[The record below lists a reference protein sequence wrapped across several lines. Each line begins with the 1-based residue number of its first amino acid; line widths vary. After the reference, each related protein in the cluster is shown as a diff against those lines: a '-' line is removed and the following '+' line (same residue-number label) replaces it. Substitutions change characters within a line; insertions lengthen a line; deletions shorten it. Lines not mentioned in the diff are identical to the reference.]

1 MSMTPAAMNSLKN
14 VSDSTEASVASR
26 TKIAAE
32 PKENDATSSAVN
44 PFDEGN
50 QSISPHKGIDGPS
63 ATRSFNY
70 PLHGYGCFEKQ
81 QIPHTNSCGRWPSLL
96 NNQTKGALFVMTAG
110 LLWGV
115 TGIIVKTIYAV
126 TPLGPIS
133 ISLFRLIVALPF
145 LAGLVVVHGYDLS
158 MTRREACIFAGFG
171 FCSLTVFVT
180 IYFASFAYTTVQHA
194 SALLYTA
201 PAFVALLSWMILKEH
216 MTRSKITAVVLSIVG
231 AFLIVGV
238 LKGGQLFAS
247 RTQIG
252 DLLAIGSGLA
262 YSTWYIFGKVLGK
275 NREPAVVCVVGMSF
289 GALFL
294 FFVAV
299 ATGTFQLP
307 NGTVAWELM
316 LLLGTF
322 PTALAYLFYITG
334 LKLIDATRASVFAI
348 VEPVTAVILGALLL
362 RETLSY
368 DSILGFILIVSSIIL
383 ISRTTPVQNTRG
395 LA

>member
-1 MSMTPAAMNSLKN
+1 
-14 VSDSTEASVASR
+14 V
-26 TKIAAE
+26 
-32 PKENDATSSAVN
+32 
-44 PFDEGN
+44 
-50 QSISPHKGIDGPS
+50 
-63 ATRSFNY
+63 
-70 PLHGYGCFEKQ
+70 
-81 QIPHTNSCGRWPSLL
+81 
-96 NNQTKGALFVMTAG
+96 LFVMIAG
-110 LLWGV
+110 VLWGV

-145 LAGLVVVHGYDLS
+145 LAGLVTIRRYNLS
-158 MTRREACIFAGFG
+158 MTRREAVIFAGFG

-180 IYFASFAYTTVQHA
+180 VYFASFAYTTVQHA

-201 PAFVALLSWMILKEH
+201 PAFVALLSWMILKEQ
-216 MTRSKITAVVLSIVG
+216 MTRSKVTAVVLSVVG

-238 LKGGQLFAS
+238 LKGGRLFAS

-252 DLLAIGSGLA
+252 DWLAIASGVA

-299 ATGTFQLP
+299 ATGTLQLP
-307 NGTVAWELM
+307 NGTIAWELM
-316 LLLGTF
+316 LLLGTV
-322 PTALAYLFYITG
+322 PTALAYLFYLTG
-334 LKLIDATRASVFAI
+334 LKLIDATKASVFAI
-348 VEPVTAVILGALLL
+348 IEPVTAVILGALLL

-368 DSILGFILIVSSIIL
+368 DSLLGFVLIVSSIIL
-383 ISRTTPVQNTRG
+383 ISRSTTVENTRG
-395 LA
+395 LP

>member
-1 MSMTPAAMNSLKN
+1 M
-14 VSDSTEASVASR
+14 
-26 TKIAAE
+26 IAG
-32 PKENDATSSAVN
+32 V
-44 PFDEGN
+44 
-50 QSISPHKGIDGPS
+50 
-63 ATRSFNY
+63 
-70 PLHGYGCFEKQ
+70 
-81 QIPHTNSCGRWPSLL
+81 
-96 NNQTKGALFVMTAG
+96 
-110 LLWGV
+110 LWGV

-145 LAGLVVVHGYDLS
+145 LAGLVTIRRYNLS
-158 MTRREACIFAGFG
+158 MTRREAVIFAGFG

-180 IYFASFAYTTVQHA
+180 VYFASFAYTTVQHA

-201 PAFVALLSWMILKEH
+201 PAFVALLSWMILKEQ
-216 MTRSKITAVVLSIVG
+216 MTRSKVTAVVLSVVG

-238 LKGGQLFAS
+238 LKGGRLFAS

-252 DLLAIGSGLA
+252 DWLAIASGVA

-299 ATGTFQLP
+299 ATGTLQLP
-307 NGTVAWELM
+307 NGTIAWELM
-316 LLLGTF
+316 LLLGTV
-322 PTALAYLFYITG
+322 PTALAYLFYLTG
-334 LKLIDATRASVFAI
+334 LKLIDATKASVFAI
-348 VEPVTAVILGALLL
+348 IEPVTAVILGALLL

-368 DSILGFILIVSSIIL
+368 DSLLGFVLIVSSIIL
-383 ISRTTPVQNTRG
+383 ISRSTTVENTRG
-395 LA
+395 LP